1 VDSHGR
7 WKVPALQTTPVLF
20 ATSPLG
26 RGPPSGRRPCGST
39 KPLAT
44 SELLLPSLSSPT
56 GTGGRGAQDYKRL
69 DGKVVSVEELE
80 GKDAGVRAV
89 KEAMDLYT
97 AMVVRDL
104 QS

>member
-1 VDSHGR
+1 M
-7 WKVPALQTTPVLF
+7 LF